1 MSKLDNLWRIGN
13 HQLDFHK
20 KLDDSKENHNNGDGL
35 MKAMEGSYGELSDN
49 SNFYLNKVNTEE
61 LRKKISIVE

>member
-1 MSKLDNLWRIGN
+1 
-13 HQLDFHK
+13 
-20 KLDDSKENHNNGDGL
+20 